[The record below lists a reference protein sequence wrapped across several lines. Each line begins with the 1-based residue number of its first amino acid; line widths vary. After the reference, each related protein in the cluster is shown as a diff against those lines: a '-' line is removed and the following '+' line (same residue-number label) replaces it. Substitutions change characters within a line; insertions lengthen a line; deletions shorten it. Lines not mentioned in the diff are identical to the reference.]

1 MIDDAPPGD
10 SENPFE
16 ERSAL
21 VTGGASG
28 LGRAT
33 ARRLA
38 AAGCR
43 VLLADL
49 DSEGGEA
56 VAGEIGGRFM
66 QADISDFEQ
75 NQALVAAA
83 EQHHGG
89 LDYAFLNAGVST
101 GCGLDET
108 FDLELYRRAMGANI
122 DGVIFGVQAAL
133 PAMRQAGGGAIVAT
147 SSLAGLTAVPFD
159 PIYAANKHA
168 VVGLVRSLG
177 PGLRT
182 EGIRVNAICPGFADT
197 AIIEPIRDGLDA
209 SGTEIIPAETVA
221 EVVTDLFAGPQS
233 GECWFIQPGRT
244 GAFGFR
250 NLPGPRSS
258 EER

>member
-56 VAGEIGGRFM
+56 VAEEIGGRFTH
-66 QADISDFEQ
+66 ADISDFEQ

-108 FDLELYRRAMGANI
+108 FDCPWRCCWYGWRWRVASHRSMSCSSAS
-122 DGVIFGVQAAL
+122 VHATAA
-133 PAMRQAGGGAIVAT
+133 I
-147 SSLAGLTAVPFD
+147 
-159 PIYAANKHA
+159 
-168 VVGLVRSLG
+168 
-177 PGLRT
+177 
-182 EGIRVNAICPGFADT
+182 
-197 AIIEPIRDGLDA
+197 
-209 SGTEIIPAETVA
+209 
-221 EVVTDLFAGPQS
+221 
-233 GECWFIQPGRT
+233 
-244 GAFGFR
+244 
-250 NLPGPRSS
+250 
-258 EER
+258 